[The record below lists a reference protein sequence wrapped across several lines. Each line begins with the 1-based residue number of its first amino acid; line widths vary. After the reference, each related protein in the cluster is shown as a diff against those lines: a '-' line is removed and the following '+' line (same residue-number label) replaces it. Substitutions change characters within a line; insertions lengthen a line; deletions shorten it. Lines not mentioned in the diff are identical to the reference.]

1 MKNKLIISFS
11 ALALLI
17 VFYMINLNTQKNLES
32 SSKRIFSIDKNV
44 IQKII
49 IKSSNE
55 MVELLK
61 LDTTWSIIGND
72 SLRCKQD
79 LIDSF
84 FDRVLTLE
92 SETVMTKNEKKW
104 SIYNVDDSLGTH
116 LEIVDS
122 NENTLG
128 SYIFGPSSSDYS
140 RCYVRKKDSA
150 EVFLVN
156 KNVMYNLQANDQYWG
171 EVIEESVPLLNQEL

>member
-1 MKNKLIISFS
+1 MISDQKLPIS
-11 ALALLI
+11 
-17 VFYMINLNTQKNLES
+17 LNGS
-32 SSKRIFSIDKNV
+32 
-44 IQKII
+44 
-49 IKSSNE
+49 IKSFDISN
-55 MVELLK
+55 VTFDDHGIIDFYWPLDNRKSAELLK
-61 LDTTWSIIGND
+61 NLTH
-72 SLRCKQD
+72 D
-79 LIDSF
+79 LIPY
-84 FDRVLTLE
+84 V
-92 SETVMTKNEKKW
+92 TKNEKKW

-116 LEIVDS
+116 LEILDS